1 MSYLIKLNLLTGF
14 ISQPVGEG
22 SSYLLGY
29 VVTHLWDCWSAA
41 IQALHAVSLGFG
53 PGVSLSLESVYI
65 FLWSSLL
72 PSLLFPL
79 RFVLKQVS
87 RLAVFLL
94 WRIIQTQTGLLP
106 PEQLS

>member
-1 MSYLIKLNLLTGF
+1 M
-14 ISQPVGEG
+14 
-22 SSYLLGY
+22 LGY